1 MENDIELICDDQG
14 LAVIG
19 ETQAVERFLSS
30 EGLSSKSL
38 DLPQLRSM
46 LSGGATAAQAGS
58 EIAANSGR
66 WVKLTKESAEM
77 IEKYGL
83 RENAKSG
90 LGKWNVVPP
99 SIGIDGRGAAWV
111 STKTGAWKGGS
122 SPHHP
127 LQSTWS
133 GNAWK
138 PNIPAPMI
146 SAPTPSKYAAP

>member
-90 LGKWNVVPP
+90 LGTGVIKGKGAHPNRGCRSWGLKPP
-99 SIGIDGRGAAWV
+99 DSRRHLA
-111 STKTGAWKGGS
+111 
-122 SPHHP
+122 
-127 LQSTWS
+127 
-133 GNAWK
+133 
-138 PNIPAPMI
+138 M
-146 SAPTPSKYAAP
+146 